1 MSATAAG
8 AGLTSI
14 AGALKAE
21 NLVQPIDDAKN
32 ITVFAP
38 SNTAFKAIGSA
49 LGNLTTQQLT
59 NILGYH
65 VLNGTVAYSTDLKN
79 NTQYTASNGQNITV
93 RIENGSVFVDS
104 AKVITPNVLVAN
116 GVVHVIDKYV
126 IRNSLI
132 YLSYADLCP
141 VSLIPTTPLPC
152 QTQVPRL
159 KSQHSRAPHLPVLYR
174 SPAGSLHPLQYLV
187 LALALAPRLLVL
199 HLAPLLPCPCAQVEL
214 ELLLFLAP
222 VQHYSMLTTSR
233 RPSQPETLGSISNM
247 INGGG
252 GFRASCC
259 VYDEYFRPITYT
271 VYNSCQSIVTV
282 YTL

>member
-38 SNTAFKAIGSA
+38 SNAAFKAIGSA

-59 NILGYH
+59 DILGYH

-79 NTQYTASNGQNITV
+79 NTQYTASNGKNITV

-126 IRNSLI
+126 IRNSP
-132 YLSYADLCP
+132 S
-141 VSLIPTTPLPC
+141 
-152 QTQVPRL
+152 RL
-159 KSQHSRAPHLPVLYR
+159 
-174 SPAGSLHPLQYLV
+174 
-187 LALALAPRLLVL
+187 
-199 HLAPLLPCPCAQVEL
+199 
-214 ELLLFLAP
+214 
-222 VQHYSMLTTSR
+222 SMLTC
-233 RPSQPETLGSISNM
+233 
-247 INGGG
+247 
-252 GFRASCC
+252 A
-259 VYDEYFRPITYT
+259 
-271 VYNSCQSIVTV
+271 
-282 YTL
+282 